1 MGGKV
6 ETMHTRYRD
15 DATKKFQAHDGEAWK
30 SLKTDFDVV
39 SCGLMEF
46 SGASFQVVT
55 REKKMIMQLK
65 MERNSLE
72 TACIFQKQ

>member
-1 MGGKV
+1 
-6 ETMHTRYRD
+6 
-15 DATKKFQAHDGEAWK
+15 
-30 SLKTDFDVV
+30 
-39 SCGLMEF
+39 
-46 SGASFQVVT
+46 VVT

>member
-1 MGGKV
+1 
-6 ETMHTRYRD
+6 
-15 DATKKFQAHDGEAWK
+15 
-30 SLKTDFDVV
+30 
-39 SCGLMEF
+39 MEF

-72 TACIFQKQ
+72 TARIFQKQ